1 MVSSTS
7 FNLTIN
13 KDFFTFYAM
22 YDSSREGL
30 KSISGPIADDLD
42 MFEEVYRQQFSADTA
57 LLQPILRYIGDE
69 KGKRLRPTV
78 FFLSQGLVSQPNAD
92 STTVAVL
99 LELLHTATLL
109 HDDVVDGSTER
120 RGKRSVNDKW
130 GNQVSVLLGDYLF
143 AKVLALGVESQW
155 SDVLRVVSRVVL
167 NMGKGELRQNLGEKD
182 SRVNV
187 EAYFQSIRE
196 KTAGLFIAACDLG
209 GLVVNANPDDRE
221 RLRELGES
229 FGMAFQIRDDILDYS
244 GATENMGKP
253 VGQDVSNGKITLP
266 LILALDGRAT
276 TERRS
281 ILQKLDRGTGND
293 VALIRDFVIKNK
305 GVEKAQEKAQMFAE
319 RAEKI
324 LSFFHPS
331 IYRQAWQKLVAHDL
345 ERVA

>member
-1 MVSSTS
+1 
-7 FNLTIN
+7 
-13 KDFFTFYAM
+13 M
-22 YDSSREGL
+22 YGSKKEAL
-30 KSISGPIADDLD
+30 EVISEPIADELDL
-42 MFEEVYRQQFSADTA
+42 FEEVYSQQFSADTA

-78 FFLSQGLVSQPNAD
+78 FFLSQGLASRPNTD
-92 STTVAVL
+92 SITIAVL

-120 RGKRSVNDKW
+120 RGKRSVNDIW

-155 SDVLRVVSRVVL
+155 PDVLRVVSRVVL
-167 NMGKGELRQNLGEKD
+167 NMGKGELRQNLGEAE

-209 GLVVNANPDDRE
+209 GLVVDANPDDRE
-221 RLRELGES
+221 RLWELGES
-229 FGMAFQIRDDILDYS
+229 FGMTFQIRDDILDYS
-244 GATENMGKP
+244 GTTENMGKP

-266 LILALDGRAT
+266 LILALDGRAK
-276 TERRS
+276 TERLS
-281 ILQKLDRGTGND
+281 ILQKLDRGTEDD
-293 VALIRDFVIKNK
+293 VALIHDFVVKNK
-305 GVEKAQEKAQMFAE
+305 GVEKAQDKARIFAE

-324 LSFFHPS
+324 LSTFNPS
-331 IYRQAWQKLVAHDL
+331 IYRQTWQKLVAHDL
-345 ERVA
+345 ERIA